1 LGREVWW
8 DFSPPLS
15 EVSRC
20 SRVAAP
26 MKTGSGSS
34 SDYYVKAVRMETA
47 GAAEH
52 LFKGRGRME
61 ASPFGVEVKR
71 VVLGVASWM
80 TTGSGSSS
88 LSI

>member
-1 LGREVWW
+1 MDDNWV
-8 DFSPPLS
+8 
-15 EVSRC
+15 
-20 SRVAAP
+20 RVVIALYIKAA
-26 MKTGSGSS
+26 
-34 SDYYVKAVRMETA
+34 RMEAA

-61 ASPFGVEVKR
+61 TPPFGVEVKR

-80 TTGSGSSS
+80 TTGSGLSS